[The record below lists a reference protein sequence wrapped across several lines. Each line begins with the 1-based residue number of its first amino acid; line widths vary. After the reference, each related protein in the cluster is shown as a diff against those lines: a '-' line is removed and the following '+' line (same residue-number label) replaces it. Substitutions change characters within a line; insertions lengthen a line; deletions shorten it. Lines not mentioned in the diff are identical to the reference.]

1 MGLPSEGRSFPTIS
15 APEFSKC
22 PQKITG
28 KSTQLVDRGSLLHST
43 MTSEIKSCILIVSV
57 GETRKEENLPRL
69 KASVGLGFSDGAWS
83 LTELSKKGKKG
94 KREKKRN

>member
-1 MGLPSEGRSFPTIS
+1 
-15 APEFSKC
+15 
-22 PQKITG
+22 
-28 KSTQLVDRGSLLHST
+28 
-43 MTSEIKSCILIVSV
+43 V